1 MFSKYSKIEI
11 DRLTAINGE
20 EYFKYLKI
28 LVIEPYTKIIQ
39 PRITKSQKVQLK
51 HIREKRDDKGV
62 VILNIRITSHRP
74 YIFLQNPKN
83 IKYDLKLIQTSKE
96 VFTLEKQIPDFNLR
110 KEFELMKTLLKD
122 RTTRKNI
129 LWATESY
136 AQLGDDYHA
145 NLPIKVQLITNGAS
159 HFIKPRVHKVWGEQK
174 NRTKGWA
181 EVFTPTWVVKM
192 QNDLVEEEFKYLP
205 LEEYID
211 KTWLEITCGEAP
223 YMCNRYD
230 AVTGEPISLHKRVGF
245 VDRKMQRI
253 SYEVIDHEIWLDLA
267 HRAYKASFGYE
278 YQGDSLILARENL
291 LLTFVDYYADKF
303 NDLPSINI
311 LQEIARIISYN
322 VIQMDGLKYTIPF
335 TELEEKNEDYIQLLL
350 FEDPEMEVV
359 ELDEEEINTEIKAK
373 IRNWKTNRMMLFEDL
388 TKLGGV
394 SRYEI

>member
-1 MFSKYSKIEI
+1 MNMSS
-11 DRLTAINGE
+11 TA
-20 EYFKYLKI
+20 
-28 LVIEPYTKIIQ
+28 
-39 PRITKSQKVQLK
+39 
-51 HIREKRDDKGV
+51 
-62 VILNIRITSHRP
+62 HRS
-74 YIFLQNPKN
+74 YIFLQNQKEKKHN
-83 IKYDLKLIQTSKE
+83 LELIQISKE
-96 VFTLEKQIPDFNLR
+96 VFTLEKQVPNFNLR
-110 KEFELMKTLLKD
+110 KELELMKTLLKD

-159 HFIKPRVHKVWGEQK
+159 HFIKPRVHKALGEQK
-174 NRTKGWA
+174 NRTKGRA

-205 LEEYID
+205 LEEYVD

-223 YMCNRYD
+223 YMCNSYD
-230 AVTGEPISLHKRVGF
+230 TVTGEPISLYKRVGF

-253 SYEVIDHEIWLDLA
+253 SIEVIDHETWLDLA
-267 HRAYKASFGYE
+267 YRAYKASFGYE

-303 NDLPSINI
+303 NNLPSIDI

-335 TELEEKNEDYIQLLL
+335 TELEKKDKDDGQLLL
-350 FEDPEMEVV
+350 FDDPNIEVFELED
-359 ELDEEEINTEIKAK
+359 EEINTEIKAK

-388 TKLGGV
+388 TK
-394 SRYEI
+394 